1 MDNGHKD
8 NNDIAHRLKIT
19 EGHLKKVIE
28 MNKNGSYCIDILH
41 QLQAIRAALGK
52 IESKVLEEHL
62 HGCVKDAFSKGD
74 HKKAIGEVLSV
85 FDKTR

>member
-1 MDNGHKD
+1 MINGHT
-8 NNDIAHRLKIT
+8 DIIHRLKIT

-28 MNKNGSYCIDILH
+28 MNEEGAYCIDILH

-52 IESKVLEEHL
+52 VESIILESHL
-62 HGCVKDAFSKGD
+62 NNCVKDAFDKGD